1 LKAFIAVK
9 KLNKFILKSFLGPF
23 VLTFFIAV
31 FVLLMQFIWLYVD
44 EMLGKG
50 IKWYVIAELL
60 MYSSANVVPLALP
73 LSVLLASL
81 MTFGNLGEHFELVSC
96 KAAGISL
103 QKVMRPIGV
112 FVIGVSIAAFM
123 FSNYI
128 MPVANL
134 KFFSLLYDIRSKKP
148 AVNIKS
154 GVFYNEID
162 GYVIRV
168 MDKREMEDGEEM
180 LKDVMIYNHTEN
192 NGNRSLT
199 VADSAIMKMSEDKSY
214 FSIRMFYGVDYKDQA
229 ENTNNKIYPLSRFA
243 FEENEIRISLEGFEF
258 NRTDEDAFKH
268 DYRLFNLKQLEN
280 QTDTLERELADNVS
294 SFTYLLKKSYMFND
308 SIYFENQVD
317 SSRVDTAGVQTSK
330 SLPLAQTDYDEWN
343 QIYTIALNNARV
355 NKGRANASANDTVRQ
370 QRDIARM
377 GIEWHRKFTFS
388 LACFIMFL
396 IGAPL
401 GAIVKKGGLGM
412 PVVISVIFFLFF
424 WVLSI
429 VGEDIVKEVV
439 LLPYQGMWISTIVL
453 LPLGLFFTYKAT
465 TDSDMF
471 NFSAYKSFFGKLFKR
486 KSTVE

>member
-1 LKAFIAVK
+1 
-9 KLNKFILKSFLGPF
+9 
-23 VLTFFIAV
+23 
-31 FVLLMQFIWLYVD
+31 MQFIWLYVD

-50 IKWYVIAELL
+50 IAWYVIAELL

-123 FSNYI
+123 FSNYV

-168 MDKREMEDGEEM
+168 MDKREMDDGEEM

-229 ENTNNKIYPLSRFA
+229 ETTTNKMYPLSRFA

-280 QTDTLERELADNVS
+280 QTDTLRKEFQENVE
-294 SFTYLLKKSYMFND
+294 SFTALLKTSFVFND
-308 SIYFENQVD
+308 TLYNREQPDSVVVD
-317 SSRVDTAGVQTSK
+317 SAGIKTSK
-330 SLPLAQTDYDEWN
+330 SLPIAQSDFDKWN

-355 NKGRANASANDTVRQ
+355 NKGRAYSAANETVRRE
-370 QRDIARM
+370 RDMARM

-429 VGEDIVKEVV
+429 VGEDIVKEIV
-439 LLPYQGMWISTIVL
+439 LPPYQGMWISTVVL

-471 NFSAYKSFFGKLFKR
+471 NFGAYKSFFSRLFKR
-486 KSTVE
+486 KRKIE

>member
-1 LKAFIAVK
+1 MHNIFTVK
-9 KLNKFILKSFLGPF
+9 KLNKFILLSFLGPF

-50 IKWYVIAELL
+50 IEWYVIAELL
-60 MYSSANVVPLALP
+60 LYSSANVVPLALP

-96 KAAGISL
+96 KAAGLSL
-103 QKVMRPIGV
+103 QRVMRPVAV
-112 FVIGVSIAAFM
+112 FVILISVGAFM

-134 KFFSLLYDIRSKKP
+134 KFFSLLYDVRTTKP
-148 AVNIKS
+148 AVNIKP

-162 GYVIRV
+162 GYTIRV
-168 MDKREMEDGEEM
+168 MDKTELPDGNEM
-180 LKDVMIYNHTEN
+180 LKDVMIYNHTSN
-192 NGNRSLT
+192 HGNRFLT
-199 VADSAIMKMSEDKSY
+199 VADSAIMKMSEDKTY
-214 FSIRMFYGVDYKDQA
+214 FSIKMFNGIDYQ
-229 ENTNNKIYPLSRFA
+229 EQVETVTNKKHPLSRFS
-243 FEENEIRISLEGFEF
+243 FEENEMRINLMGFEL

-268 DYRLFNLKQLEN
+268 DYRLFNLAQLEEKI
-280 QTDTLERELADNVS
+280 DTIKHEFDKKIEDYT
-294 SFTYLLKKSYMFND
+294 FLLKKSYVFND
-308 SIYFENQVD
+308 SIYTKNKE
-317 SSRVDTAGVQTSK
+317 DTVAVLANK
-330 SLPLAQTDYDEWN
+330 SVEIAPTDFKKWN
-343 QIYTIALNNARV
+343 QIYSLAISNAGV
-355 NKGRANASANDTVRQ
+355 NKGRSGAAASETVIRQ
-370 QRDIARM
+370 GDIARM

-388 LACFIMFL
+388 LACFVMFL

-429 VGEDIVKEVV
+429 VGEDIVKEAI

-453 LPLGLFFTYKAT
+453 FPMGIFFTYKAS
-465 TDSDMF
+465 TDSEIF
-471 NFSAYKSFFGKLFKR
+471 NFGAYKAFFVKLFKK
-486 KSTVE
+486 KSVEL